1 MLGRDAQMGE
11 LVFFFLSGLLF
22 IVLVYLTVKQ
32 INGQRPRQKTTLG
45 IHDFYPIHHREYEAV
60 KERLAEYETI
70 LQRVNAEHRST
81 ALKYLDA
88 VRDDFMRTEKLLN
101 HGVKFLSEL
110 SLNQE
115 LYRAWISIHFRLEFR
130 FARLKVR
137 CGMRATNQ
145 LRSLTQMVRLI
156 AGWADDLLNQIA
168 REQGIPV
175 LEDDL
180 NR

>member
-1 MLGRDAQMGE
+1 MGE
-11 LVFFFLSGLLF
+11 LIFFFVVPGLLSIF
-22 IVLVYLTVKQ
+22 LVFLTVKSMMA
-32 INGQRPRQKTTLG
+32 QRPRQKTTLG
-45 IHDFYPIHHREYEAV
+45 IHDFYPIHHREYEV
-60 KERLAEYETI
+60 VQERLSEYEAI

-81 ALKYLDA
+81 ALTYLDA
-88 VRDDFMRTEKLLN
+88 VREDFMRTEKLLN
-101 HGVKFLSEL
+101 RGVKFLSEPR
-110 SLNQE
+110 LNQE
-115 LYRAWISIHFRLEFR
+115 LYRAWIGIQFRLEFR

-156 AGWADDLLNQIA
+156 AGWADDILNQIA
-168 REQGIPV
+168 REQGLPI